1 MEELNQ
7 LVVDYL
13 RQENTDFA
21 IMING
26 EWGCGK
32 TYYIAHKLSDIIK
45 SIDRSGG
52 EEYTPAI
59 ISLYGVSSSEDF
71 YCKVFL
77 GLNKWAKSKWFGMA
91 STAVSFVAGVYGA
104 DTKKEDLA
112 KLVPVRNNTVLL
124 FDDMERICTDKISYK
139 EILGLINSYAEEEH
153 RKVIV
158 VCNEAEIYKKS
169 GVSLNEKEYRLYKEK
184 TIRFTYNFYVYAE
197 EVFDSLLSQ
206 VVDGNYRSFLA
217 SERGIILHLFQLGG
231 KCNYR
236 TLKFIFDILAG
247 IYSVAI
253 EQETYREKLIRNL
266 IVSLMIYAMEY
277 KNSIPVEQLKSLKQ
291 REEFSFNPTLDW
303 LNKNSSAEDDKEKKK
318 SISQIM
324 KEKYGSFF
332 IDDMQQLPMLV
343 DYIATGYINR
353 EKLIERL
360 NELAAEYQ
368 RQEETPEMKVYSR
381 LKSFHTMEDSSVN
394 VCIKEMIGYI
404 KDGNY
409 SLCNIMYAYALLLK
423 YDYWHIEDFTLT
435 ADIDNIFVKSL
446 ENKATSHQYDSTFE
460 MSIPIW
466 DDIDKTSSVFERYN
480 NLRELAIRINQQSYK
495 ESLQKQVKQLLQS
508 AEMKK
513 VDELAHFRE
522 TKDVVNMSAE
532 MDWKRVCRIIEK
544 VPNNVACEFIMCIE
558 YLLRHDY
565 NAKTVDLSVLQK
577 WIDQYIGEKKIH
589 IRKMYVMELKSVLE
603 SIYR

>member
-13 RQENTDFA
+13 RQEHTDFA

-32 TYYIAHKLSDIIK
+32 TYYIAHRLSDIIK
-45 SIDRSGG
+45 SIDSGG
-52 EEYTPAI
+52 GKKYTPAI

-71 YCKVFL
+71 YCKVFF
-77 GLNKWAKSKWFGMA
+77 GLNQWAKAKWFGVA
-91 STAVSFVAGVYGA
+91 NTAISIVAGVYGA
-104 DTKKEDLA
+104 DTKKEDWA
-112 KLVPVRNNTVLL
+112 KLVPIRSNTVLV

-139 EILGLINSYAEEEH
+139 EILGLINSYAEQEN
-153 RKVIV
+153 RKVII
-158 VCNEAEIYKKS
+158 VCNEAEICKNDGS
-169 GVSLNEKEYRLYKEK
+169 FKEEYQLYKEK

-217 SERGIILHLFQLGG
+217 SKRGIILHLFQLGG

-332 IDDMQQLPMLV
+332 IDDMQQLSMLV
-343 DYIATGYINR
+343 DYITTGYINR

-381 LKSFHTMEDSSVN
+381 LKSLHTMEDSSVN
-394 VCIKEMIGYI
+394 VCIKEMIGYVEN
-404 KDGNY
+404 GNY
-409 SLCNIMYAYALLLK
+409 SLCDIMHVYALLLK
-423 YDYWHIEDFTLT
+423 YDYWHIEDFSLT
-435 ADIDNIFVKSL
+435 TDIDGIFVKSL
-446 ENKATSHQYDSTFE
+446 ENKATSHLYDSTFE
-460 MSIPIW
+460 MSIPVW
-466 DDIDKTSSVFERYN
+466 DDTDKTSSVFERYN

-495 ESLQKQVKQLLQS
+495 ESLQERASQLLQS
-508 AEMKK
+508 AEMEK
-513 VDELAHFRE
+513 VDELVHFRE
-522 TKDVVNMSAE
+522 IKDVVNMSAE
-532 MDWKRVCRIIEK
+532 MDWKRVCHIIENA
-544 VPNNVACEFIMCIE
+544 PNNVACEFIMCIE

-565 NAKTVDLSVLQK
+565 NAKTVDLSILQN
-577 WIDQYIGEKKIH
+577 WIDQYIGENKTH
-589 IRKMYVMELKSVLE
+589 IRKMYVVELKSVVE
-603 SIYR
+603 SIYK